1 MAHLQPLCGGGAGAT
16 DGHLGSQGAGPAAE
30 DSSENQSSFV
40 ALNSEN
46 DLQYYPVEQLSCQ
59 QELICA
65 EYFSM
70 CIAEEIAA
78 SSFQAK
84 PNLGKRTSTC
94 SWVTRRSDGSSRN

>member
-30 DSSENQSSFV
+30 IQSSFV

-78 SSFQAK
+78 SSFKAK

>member
-16 DGHLGSQGAGPAAE
+16 DGHLGSQRAGPAAE
-30 DSSENQSSFV
+30 NQSSFRV
-40 ALNSEN
+40 LNSEN

-70 CIAEEIAA
+70 CIARGIAA
-78 SSFQAK
+78 SSF
-84 PNLGKRTSTC
+84 
-94 SWVTRRSDGSSRN
+94 